1 MRKPNN
7 GSMTKELTLTIQ
19 ALLLDK
25 LRNSIKYKKSKRMR
39 QFSGK
44 VSNIRNLKVQTC
56 KNISMQINKEPL
68 ILQ

>member
-1 MRKPNN
+1 MRKQNN
-7 GSMTKELTLTIQ
+7 GSMIKELTLTMQ
-19 ALLLDK
+19 ASLLDK

-39 QFSGK
+39 QFSGR